1 VAYNIYDFPTSPVPT
16 CIMLGGPGVPNNLP
30 DAVKNIPVNHKA
42 DALFFLQTARID
54 QARTGQEIQANA
66 RIELAKYVIHYADG
80 QSVEVPI
87 IEDDNVANYM
97 QPSPESLPGAALAW
111 SAKYGNTGQSAAA
124 WTLQWNNLRPDV
136 EIQSFDFVYGH
147 DKRAVPALLAV
158 TAATSQS
165 Q

>member
-1 VAYNIYDFPTSPVPT
+1 VTYNIYDFPTSPVPT

-54 QARTGQEIQANA
+54 QARSPQEIAANA
-66 RIELAKYVIHYADG
+66 RFELAKYVIHYADG

-87 IEDDNVANYM
+87 IEDYNVGNYM
-97 QPSPESLPGAALAW
+97 QPTPESLPGAALAW
-111 SAKYGNTGQSAAA
+111 SAKYGNTGQSSAA